1 MAKKNGGGARPKVAT
16 LPGNSPS
23 AKLQQFLTEPGQS
36 AKPPSGGK
44 STGNLPQ
51 NKPAGGETRASLP
64 SERRTGARRR
74 LSASTR

>member
-51 NKPAGGETRASLP
+51 NKHGGR
-64 SERRTGARRR
+64 
-74 LSASTR
+74 